1 MTVVDLPYPFSPD
14 EEAGVIAPFDQVAV
28 NAYRNAGWKNLIPL
42 PYGKQSPPPKGFT
55 GRNCERAK
63 VQQLKDWIVAARSP
77 KDAKGRAKAPTANI
91 ALVHGELTI
100 AIDVDDYEIEGK
112 RKNGGESLRAL
123 EEMLGPLPATWRS
136 SARGFE
142 NPSGQRF
149 YRLKPEQSPQ
159 LLDWDDK
166 PGPHIEIVRW
176 GHRYSVVWPSMNGR
190 LGSVYRWYQDDGPGA
205 VGSDEHFGWEAMAGQ
220 VPPVDDLPYLPDAW
234 VEYLTRGFTEY
245 DDKLSAREDL
255 SDDSAREWV
264 LSMPK
269 SDGPPCA
276 RMQSA
281 LDEGVSGL
289 GDGAHDTARD
299 KLMHMLLLAWEGH
312 TGLNTASLALRDAFF
327 EEVSGRRGHGAARG
341 EWYRNYKGAVDRV
354 AARGTPIASACACW
368 ESAGTATGAG
378 ANGGDPAAYETNDD
392 GNAEHLHAL
401 VGEDMIWVEGHKS
414 WMIWHEENSVWTP
427 DAHNAATARARLVGP
442 RVKAAAAQLYDVAD
456 TMEDDSPEQKRTRRK
471 ALRLEEWGR
480 TSGMVGR
487 LSGMLSVMKS
497 REGVTI
503 PMNDF
508 DARPDLLVCKGT
520 TIELLPRGS
529 GGSGGDEGIRV
540 RESQR
545 TDYALH
551 TTNLEYVPWAEIKR
565 GGEGSGL
572 VRGRRAWESYLDTFL
587 PDPEV
592 RWYVQRLLGY
602 ALYGANPER
611 KIVFF
616 QGKTSTGKST
626 ILEAVSA
633 ALGRYAGPFN
643 LSMFREN
650 PNESPR
656 PDIVEAL
663 PKRIIVA
670 TEADAEWHLHADTI
684 KRLVGGIDQAKVRN
698 LFSNEYM
705 IRYPAFVPFVGTNS
719 SPTIQG
725 ADSALWQRIIVVP
738 FEIQRLDD
746 DKRTD
751 KMASIRLMSE
761 LDSRMSV
768 LSWLVDGYVGYA
780 REGLSSG
787 IPAGITGAT
796 KGFRAGVS
804 EWHSFMN
811 EAVEPQPGFR
821 ILVQDLYQMYR
832 VWGMMNDIPDRSMG
846 TKKQFDHRL
855 ESNGYPVRRMKKP
868 GSQNKANYLMDYKMK
883 PGPDE
888 DEAASSAAETVRG
901 SEGSVD
907 PGSWSPSRY
916 AEIQGSEED

>member
-1 MTVVDLPYPFSPD
+1 MAVVDLPYPFSPD
-14 EEAGVIAPFDQVAV
+14 EGAGVIAPFDQVAV

-55 GRNCERAK
+55 GRDAPKAK
-63 VQQLKDWIVAARSP
+63 VEQLKTWIREARAS
-77 KDAKGRAKAPTANI
+77 KSGSSNI
-91 ALVHGELTI
+91 ALVHSELTV

-123 EEMLGPLPATWRS
+123 EEMLGPLPPTWRS
-136 SARGFE
+136 SARGFD

-149 YRLKPEQSPQ
+149 YRIKPEQSPR

-190 LGSVYRWYQDDGPGA
+190 LGEVYEWHRWDLMNERWELA
-205 VGSDEHFGWEAMAGQ
+205 VEEYLDAEVSPLRQ
-220 VPPVDDLPYLPDAW
+220 RRRLVPQIEDLPFLPDAW
-234 VEYLTRGFTEY
+234 VEYLTRGFTPY

-255 SDDSAREWV
+255 SDESAREWV

-269 SDGPPCA
+269 SDDAPCA
-276 RMQSA
+276 MMQAS
-281 LDEGVSGL
+281 LDAAVESM

-299 KLMHMLLLAWEGH
+299 RLMHMLLLAWEGH

-327 EEVSGRRGHGAARG
+327 EEVSGRRSAGAAKA

-354 AARGTPIASACACW
+354 AARGKPIASACACW
-368 ESAGTATGAG
+368 EGAGTGEGAG
-378 ANGGDPAAYETNDD
+378 VNGGDPAAYETNDD

-401 VGEDMIWVEGHKS
+401 VGGDMLWVEGYKN
-414 WMIWHEENSVWTP
+414 WMVWHDEDSVWTP
-427 DAHNAATARARLVGP
+427 DAHNVATARARLVGP
-442 RVKAAAAQLYDVAD
+442 RVKAAAGALYDVAA
-456 TMEDDSPEQKRTRRK
+456 TMEPGSDEQKRVARK
-471 ALRLEEWGR
+471 AQRLEEWGR

-487 LSGMLSVMKS
+487 LSGMLSVLKS
-497 REGVTI
+497 RDGVTV
-503 PMNDF
+503 PMSWF
-508 DARPDLLVCKGT
+508 DARPDILVCKGM
-520 TIELLPRGS
+520 TIELLPRGED
-529 GGSGGDEGIRV
+529 GSDEGIRV

-545 TDYALH
+545 SDYALH
-551 TTNLEYVPWAEIKR
+551 STNLEYVPWAEIR
-565 GGEGSGL
+565 TGGEGAGL

-587 PDPEV
+587 PDPAV

-626 ILEAVSA
+626 ILESVSA

-650 PNESPR
+650 PNEAPR

-663 PKRIIVA
+663 PKRLIVA
-670 TEADAEWHLHADTI
+670 TEADSEWHLHADTI

-725 ADSALWQRIIVVP
+725 ADSALWQRITVVP

-746 DKRTD
+746 DSRTD
-751 KMASIRLMSE
+751 KMAAIRLMT
-761 LDSRMSV
+761 DVASRMSV
-768 LSWLVDGYVGYA
+768 LSWLVEGYIGYA
-780 REGLSSG
+780 REGLQG
-787 IPAGITGAT
+787 VPAEVVANT
-796 KGFRAGVS
+796 KKFRAGVS
-804 EWHSFMN
+804 EWHSFMGEVVE
-811 EAVEPQPGFR
+811 EAPGQR
-821 ILVQDLYQMYR
+821 IMVQDLYQMYR
-832 VWGMMNDIPDRSMG
+832 LWGVMNDIPDRQMI
-846 TKKQFDHRL
+846 TKRQFDQKI
-855 ESNGYPVRRMKKP
+855 ESNGFVIRRMKKP
-868 GSQNKANYLMDYKMK
+868 GTQSKANYIIDYALK
-883 PGPDE
+883 PGAD
-888 DEAASSAAETVRG
+888 G
-901 SEGSVD
+901 SEVIEGSQ
-907 PGSWSPSRY
+907 GSPQNGTWSPAKYR
-916 AEIQGSEED
+916 EIQGSEEG

>member
-1 MTVVDLPYPFSPD
+1 MAVVDLPYPFSPD
-14 EEAGVIAPFDQVAV
+14 EGAGVIAPFDQVAV
-28 NAYRNAGWKNLIPL
+28 NAYRRAGWKNLIPL
-42 PYGKQSPPPKGFT
+42 PYGKQSPPPKGYT
-55 GRNCERAK
+55 GRNAPKADIE
-63 VQQLKDWIVAARSP
+63 QLKKWIVEARSGR
-77 KDAKGRAKAPTANI
+77 DAKGRSKTTTANI

-112 RKNGGESLRAL
+112 RKNGAESLAAL
-123 EEMLGPLPATWRS
+123 EELLGALPPTWRS
-136 SARGFE
+136 SARGSD

-149 YRLKPEQSPQ
+149 YRLRPEQSPR

-190 LGSVYRWYQDDGPGA
+190 LGEVYRWYDETESS
-205 VGSDEHFGWEAMAGQ
+205 VGS
-220 VPPVDDLPYLPDAW
+220 VDMSEVQDVGLPALDSLPYLPDAW
-234 VEYLTRGFTEY
+234 VEYLTRGFTPY

-269 SDGPPCA
+269 SDGAPCQ
-276 RMQSA
+276 RMQAS
-281 LDEGVSGL
+281 LDEAVEGMA
-289 GDGAHDTARD
+289 DGAHDTARD

-312 TGLNTASLALRDAFF
+312 TGLNTASIALRDAFF
-327 EEVSGRRGHGAARG
+327 EEVNGRRSAGAARG

-354 AARGTPIASACACW
+354 AARGKPVASACACW
-368 ESAGTATGAG
+368 EGVAG
-378 ANGGDPAAYETNDD
+378 AESGKGPGGDPAVYETNDD

-401 VGEDMIWVEGHKS
+401 VADDMLWCEGYKT
-414 WMIWHEENSVWTP
+414 WMIWHEEDSVWTH

-442 RVKAAAAQLYDVAD
+442 RVKAAAANLYDVAD
-456 TMEDDSPEQKRTRRK
+456 TMEEDSPEQKRARRK

-487 LSGMLSVMKS
+487 LSGMLSVLKS
-497 REGVTI
+497 REGITV
-503 PMNDF
+503 PMNWF
-508 DARPDLLVCKGT
+508 DARPDILVCKGQ
-520 TIELLPRGS
+520 TIELLGKGS
-529 GGSGGDEGIRV
+529 DEGVHV

-545 TDYALH
+545 SDYALH
-551 TTNLEYVPWAEIKR
+551 TTNLEYVPWSEIKS
-565 GGEGSGL
+565 GGSGSGL
-572 VRGRRAWESYLDTFL
+572 VRGRRAWENYLDTFL

-592 RWYVQRLLGY
+592 RWYVQRILGY
-602 ALYGANPER
+602 SLYGANPER

-626 ILEAVSA
+626 ILESVSA

-650 PNESPR
+650 PNEAPR

-663 PKRIIVA
+663 PKRMIVA
-670 TEADAEWHLHADTI
+670 TEADSEWHLHADTI

-698 LFSNEYM
+698 LHSNEFM
-705 IRYPAFVPFVGTNS
+705 TRYPAFVPFVGTNS

-725 ADSALWQRIIVVP
+725 ADSALWQRIVVVP

-751 KMASIRLMSE
+751 KMASIRLMSD
-761 LDSRMSV
+761 LASRMAI
-768 LSWLVDGYVGYA
+768 LAWLVDGYVGYS
-780 REGLSSG
+780 RDGLSG
-787 IPAGITGAT
+787 IPAGVTGAT
-796 KGFRAGVS
+796 KKFRAGVS

-811 EAVEPQPGFR
+811 EVIEPAPGHR
-821 ILVQDLYQMYR
+821 VLVQDLYQEYR
-832 VWGMMNDIPDRSMG
+832 LWGMMNDIPDRQMV
-846 TKKQFDHRL
+846 TKKQFDNRMEANGFVVKRL
-855 ESNGYPVRRMKKP
+855 KKP
-868 GSQNKANYLMDYKMK
+868 GSQNKANYIMDWRVK
-883 PGPDE
+883 PGPE
-888 DEAASSAAETVRG
+888 DDDTVGVVRG

-907 PGSWSPSRY
+907 PGSWTPSRY

>member
-1 MTVVDLPYPFSPD
+1 MAVVDLPYPFSPD
-14 EEAGVIAPFDQVAV
+14 EDAGVIAPFDQVAV
-28 NAYRNAGWKNLIPL
+28 NAYRRAGWKNLISL

-55 GRNCERAK
+55 GRNPKKADVE
-63 VQQLKDWIVAARSP
+63 QLKTWIKEARSS
-77 KDAKGRAKAPTANI
+77 KDARGRAKSPTANI
-91 ALVHGELTI
+91 ALVHSELTV

-112 RKNGGESLRAL
+112 RKNGGESLAAL
-123 EEMLGPLPATWRS
+123 VELLGPLPATWRS
-136 SARGFE
+136 SARGVG

-149 YRLKPEQSPQ
+149 FRIKAEHSPR

-190 LGSVYRWYQDDGPGA
+190 LGEVYRWYFDDEEVA
-205 VGSDEHFGWEAMAGQ
+205 VPLLQE
-220 VPPVDDLPYLPDAW
+220 LPYLPDAW
-234 VEYLTRGFTEY
+234 VEYLTRGFTPY

-255 SDDSAREWV
+255 SDETAREWV

-269 SDGPPCA
+269 SDGAPCA
-276 RMQSA
+276 RMQAS
-281 LDEGVSGL
+281 LDEAVEDM

-312 TGLNTASLALRDAFF
+312 TGLNTASIALREAFF
-327 EEVSGRRGHGAARG
+327 EEVNGRRSHGAAKA

-354 AARGTPIASACACW
+354 AARGKPVATACACW
-368 ESAGTATGAG
+368 EGAGTAEGGSAP
-378 ANGGDPAAYETNDD
+378 GGDPAAYETNDD

-401 VGEDMIWVEGHKS
+401 VGEDMVWVEGYKS
-414 WMIWHEENSVWTP
+414 WVLWHEEDAFWTP
-427 DAHNAATARARLVGP
+427 DVHNVATARARLVGP

-456 TMEDDSPEQKRTRRK
+456 TMEEDSPEQKRARRK
-471 ALRLEEWGR
+471 ALRLEEWAR

-497 REGVTI
+497 REGVTV
-503 PMNDF
+503 PMNAF
-508 DARPDLLVCKGT
+508 DARPDILVCKGS
-520 TIELLPRGS
+520 TIELLPRGE
-529 GGSGGDEGIRV
+529 GGNDEGVRV
-540 RESQR
+540 RESRR

-551 TTNLEYVPWAEIKR
+551 STNLEYVPWAEIKS

-587 PDPEV
+587 PDPAI

-626 ILEAVSA
+626 ILESVSA

-650 PNESPR
+650 PNEAPR

-663 PKRIIVA
+663 PKRVIVA
-670 TEADAEWHLHADTI
+670 TEADSEWHLHADTI

-698 LFSNEYM
+698 LHSNEFLT
-705 IRYPAFVPFVGTNS
+705 RFPAFVPFVGTNS

-725 ADSALWQRIIVVP
+725 ADSALWQRIAVVP
-738 FEIQRLDD
+738 FTIQRLDD

-761 LDSRMSV
+761 VDSKMAI
-768 LSWLVDGYVGYA
+768 LAWLVEGYKSYA
-780 REGLSSG
+780 REGLVG
-787 IPAGITGAT
+787 VPADVAAAT
-796 KGFRAGVS
+796 KEFRAGVS
-804 EWHSFMN
+804 EWHSFMD
-811 EAVEPQPGFR
+811 EVIEQAPGHR
-821 ILVQDLYQMYR
+821 IMAQDLYQMYR
-832 VWGMMNDIPDRSMG
+832 LWGIMMDIPDRQMIS
-846 TKKQFDHRL
+846 KKQFDAKL
-855 ESNGYPVRRMKKP
+855 EANSYPIRRMKKP
-868 GSQNKANYLMDYKMK
+868 GSQSKANYVLDYRLK
-883 PGPDE
+883 PGAKE
-888 DEAASSAAETVRG
+888 YEVGGNSKG
-901 SEGSVD
+901 SEGS
-907 PGSWSPSRY
+907 PENGSWSPQKY
-916 AEIQGSEED
+916 LDIQGSEEK